1 MFSQIFIDRPKLA
14 FVISIVMML
23 SGVISLAKL
32 PIAEY
37 PEIAPPQIYVQTAYD
52 GASAEVVAETVG
64 IPLESEFN
72 GLEDM
77 LYFSSTA
84 NNNGGYQCTIT
95 FKSGTNSDIA
105 MVNVQNSA
113 KRAENKLPEEVKRVG
128 LNIGKRSGD
137 MLAVLA
143 FMTDYSKLD
152 VLELNNYIMTGLKDT
167 IARIDGV
174 AAADLLSAKEY
185 SMRIWLDPLR
195 MAALG
200 ISTSE
205 LTTAISNQ
213 NRQAAAGSIG
223 SEGSNKFVEY
233 KLNVTGRLKTP
244 EEFGDIIIRNDKN
257 GGILRIRDIARVELG
272 VKTNKGEAFFQGQES
287 VALAIYRNDDANAL
301 DTVQKVKAAVEAASK
316 NFPQGVHYEI
326 AYDPTEFIMIS
337 LKEIVV
343 TLITA
348 LLLVVLITYV
358 FLQDWRATLIPTF
371 AIPVALLGTFPFM
384 WALGYSVNVLTMFGL
399 ILVIGSLVDDAI
411 VVVENTQSLM
421 EREGLSA
428 KEAASKSMRQI
439 TGAIIAT
446 TLVTVACYVPLAF
459 YGGMVGK
466 IYMQFAVTMCIS
478 LCLSTV
484 VAMTL
489 SPALCA
495 LILRPSNEK
504 KPAFFKPF
512 NFVIDGSRSIYLKS
526 VKFLVRRG
534 VLTLILFA
542 GVLFLNYALFK
553 HLPSSF
559 LPTEDKGAILCNVEL
574 APGATLART
583 SKVVD
588 AFRREVSNLEGV
600 QNILS
605 VNGFSFLAG
614 ECENSGMLIVKL
626 ANWEKRTRPDL
637 QIQPM
642 LNKIQGIAAQ
652 IPEARVICFT
662 PPAIMGLGV
671 TGGATFMLC
680 GPGGVKPAELSAT
693 AKKVIGEIS
702 QKPQALYATSS
713 YNADTPQLFF
723 ELNRD
728 KAEALGVS
736 VNAVFAALQSQLA
749 SYYVNDFN
757 LMGYAF
763 YVKIQSTAQER
774 AAIDN
779 ARNIQ
784 IRSNSG
790 AMVPLSSLG
799 TFKFIVGPRQI
810 QRFNKQTCAD
820 ITAQGKIGVSSSELM
835 NVIEQIKLPEGY
847 SVSWTNM
854 SFQEKENQGQI
865 VVLMLLAL
873 IFAYLFLVAQYES
886 WSIPVPVMLSVG
898 FATVGALIGLV
909 IWGLS
914 PAEILAGKCGMSL
927 SIYAQLGLVMLIG
940 LAGKNA
946 ILMVEFSKQQ
956 RESGLSVEEAAMQ
969 GANMRYRAVLMTAW
983 SFLFGVFPLVVA
995 SGAGAGSRQAIGITT
1010 FSGMLV
1016 ATLIGIIFVP
1026 ALYAV
1031 IQRLREFVKGK
1042 IFHSA
1047 K

>member
-1 MFSQIFIDRPKLA
+1 MLSQIFIDRPKLA

-23 SGVISLAKL
+23 SGIISLTKL

-84 NNNGGYQCTIT
+84 NNNGSYQCTIT
-95 FKSGTNSDIA
+95 FKSGSNSDIS
-105 MVNVQNSA
+105 MVNVQNAA

-128 LNIGKRSGD
+128 LNIGKRSSD
-137 MLAVLA
+137 ILAVFT

-195 MAALG
+195 MASLG
-200 ISTSE
+200 ISTNE
-205 LTTAISNQ
+205 LVTAISSQ
-213 NRQAAAGSIG
+213 NIQAAAGSIG
-223 SEGSNKFVEY
+223 AEGSNKFVEY
-233 KLNVTGRLKTP
+233 KLNVLGRLKTP
-244 EEFGDIIIRNDKN
+244 EQFGEIIIRNDKN
-257 GGILRIRDIARVELG
+257 GGVIRIRDIARVELG
-272 VKTNKGEAFFQGQES
+272 VKTNKGEAFFEGQEC

-301 DTVQKVKAAVEAASK
+301 ETVEKVKAAVKKASK
-316 NFPQGVHYEI
+316 DFPQGVSYQI
-326 AYDPTEFIMIS
+326 AYDPTEFIVIS
-337 LKEIVV
+337 LKEIVI
-343 TLITA
+343 TLISA
-348 LLLVVLITYV
+348 LLLVILITYI
-358 FLQDWRATLIPTF
+358 FLQDWRATLIPAL

-384 WALGYSVNVLTMFGL
+384 WALDYSVNVLTMFGL

-421 EREGLSA
+421 ERESISA
-428 KEAASKSMRQI
+428 REAAGKSMRQI

-489 SPALCA
+489 SPALCS
-495 LILRPSNEK
+495 LILRPPSEK

-512 NFVIDGSRSIYLKS
+512 NIVIDGSRSIYLTS
-526 VKFLVRRG
+526 VRFLVRRG
-534 VLTLILFA
+534 LLTLLLFA
-542 GVLFLNYALFK
+542 GVLFLNYVLYK

-559 LPTEDKGAILCNVEL
+559 LPTEDKGAIFCNVEL

-583 SKVVD
+583 STVVD
-588 AFRREVSNLEGV
+588 RFRREVRKLDGV

-605 VNGFSFLAG
+605 VNGFSMLNG
-614 ECENSGMLIVKL
+614 ECENGGMMIVKL
-626 ANWEKRTRPDL
+626 TNWDKRTKPEL
-637 QIQPM
+637 QLQAM
-642 LNKIQGIAAQ
+642 LNKIQGIGAS
-652 IPEARVICFT
+652 IPEARIICFT
-662 PPAIMGLGV
+662 PPAIMGLGM

-680 GPGGVKPAELSAT
+680 GPGGVDAQSLST
-693 AKKVIGEIS
+693 ETKKLLREIS
-702 QKPQALYATSS
+702 SKPETLYSTTS
-713 YNADTPQLFF
+713 YNAETPQLFF
-723 ELNRD
+723 ELDRD
-728 KAEALGVS
+728 KAETLGVP
-736 VNAVFAALQSQLA
+736 VNAIFSALQSQLA

-757 LMGYAF
+757 IMGYAF
-763 YVKIQSTAQER
+763 YVKIQSTANER
-774 AAIDN
+774 GSLESAK
-779 ARNIQ
+779 NIQ
-784 IRSNSG
+784 VRSNSG

-820 ITAQGKIGVSSSELM
+820 VTAQAKTGVSSSELM
-835 NVIEQIKLPEGY
+835 KAIESIKLPEGY
-847 SVSWTNM
+847 KIEWTNM
-854 SFQEKENQGQI
+854 SYQEKENQGQI
-865 VVLMLLAL
+865 VLLMALAF

-886 WSIPVPVMLSVG
+886 WSIPVPVMLSVS
-898 FATVGALIGLV
+898 FATLGALIGLIV
-909 IWGLS
+909 WGLT
-914 PAEILAGKCGMSL
+914 PAEILAGKSGMSL

-969 GANMRYRAVLMTAW
+969 GADMRYRAVLMTAW
-983 SFLFGVFPLVVA
+983 SFLFGVFPLVIA

-1010 FSGMLV
+1010 FTGMLL
-1016 ATLIGIIFVP
+1016 ATLVGIVFVP

-1031 IQRLREFVKGK
+1031 IQKLRERIKSR
-1042 IFHSA
+1042 IFRNRA
-1047 K
+1047 